1 MNIDF
6 YNTIKKRFKNNFDT
20 VFREVSCKQGTLHLI
35 FISNLCDSS
44 FISEYIIYPL
54 IKNKDYTYNIKNIKE
69 RMLSASSVDEIT
81 DIDEAI
87 MNILSGNVII
97 IPDFFEG
104 IISVEAKGFSKRS
117 VSSPIT
123 ESVIKGPREGFTE
136 SIMDNLSLIRRRI
149 KNENFEVEKFTLGKE
164 SNTLVAICYLKNKAP
179 KDLINYIKD
188 KISKAKFEFI
198 IESNYI
204 EELLSQKNT
213 LFDTISSS
221 EKADVVCS
229 KIFEGRVGIL
239 IDGTPFVLTAPHFFI
254 ENINMADDYYQ
265 RKSFANISRL
275 LRWSALGISLFL
287 PGLYLALST
296 HHFSLIPYVFIFKL
310 SKARAGVPFPT
321 IIEVLLMMF
330 FFQLSREAGLRL
342 PQPIGQS
349 MSIVGAL
356 ILGDAT
362 VSASLTSQSTMVVVG
377 LTAISTFLIPKFY
390 NSISIWSVLIAIGAS
405 IAGLPGFY
413 MMGMVFLAHISS
425 LQSCGYPYLYP
436 LGSFEKYNLGD
447 MILRDDLKNIS
458 HDILGNNKKRG
469 NNRRFN
475 NK

>member
-1 MNIDF
+1 MNIDC
-6 YNTIKKRFKNNFDT
+6 YDIIKKRLENKFDT
-20 VFREVSCKQGTLHLI
+20 VFRDIACKQGTIHLI

-54 IKNKDYTYNIKNIKE
+54 IKDEDYTYNIKNMKE
-69 RMLSASSVDEIT
+69 KMLAANSVEEVKNVE
-81 DIDEAI
+81 EAI
-87 MNILSGNVII
+87 LSILSGNVVI
-97 IPDFFEG
+97 IPDFIEG
-104 IISVEAKGFSKRS
+104 IISVEAKGFSKRAIT
-117 VSSPIT
+117 SPVT

-149 KNENFEVEKFTLGKE
+149 KNENFEVEKFILGKE
-164 SNTLVAICYLKNKAP
+164 SNTLVAMCYLKNKAP
-179 KDLINYIKD
+179 KDLTNYIRNKLNE
-188 KISKAKFEFI
+188 AKFEFV

-204 EELLSQKNT
+204 EELLTQKNT
-213 LFDTISSS
+213 LFDTIASS
-221 EKADVVCS
+221 EKADIVCS
-229 KIFEGRVGIL
+229 KIFEGKVGI
-239 IDGTPFVLTAPHFFI
+239 IVDGTPFVLTAPHFFI

-265 RKSFANISRL
+265 KKIFTNISRI
-275 LRWSALGISLFL
+275 LRWLALGSSLFL

-296 HHFSLIPYVFIFKL
+296 HHFSLIPYMFIFRL

-362 VSASLTSQSTMVVVG
+362 VSANLTSPSTMVIVG
-377 LTAISTFLIPKFY
+377 VATISTFLIPKFY
-390 NSISIWSVLIAIGAS
+390 NGVSVWSILISIGAS

-413 MMGMVFLAHISS
+413 MMVMIFLAHISS

-436 LGSFEKYNLGD
+436 LGTFKKYNYGD
-447 MILRDDLKNIS
+447 VVFRDDLENLS
-458 HDILGNNKKRG
+458 SDILIDDQKSNNK
-469 NNRRFN
+469 
-475 NK
+475 

>member
-1 MNIDF
+1 MVISMNIDF
-6 YNTIKKRFKNNFDT
+6 YNTIKKRLENNFDM
-20 VFREVSCKQGTLHLI
+20 VFRDISCKQGTLHLI
-35 FISNLCDSS
+35 FISNLCNSN
-44 FISEYIIYPL
+44 FISEYVIYPL
-54 IKNKDYTYNIKNIKE
+54 IKDKDYTYNIKNIKE
-69 RMLSASSVDEIT
+69 KMLAANSVEEIT

-87 MNILSGNVII
+87 MSILSGNVII

-104 IISVEAKGFSKRS
+104 ILSVEAKGFAKRS

-149 KNENFEVEKFTLGKE
+149 KNENFEVEKFTLGEE
-164 SNTLVAICYLKNKAP
+164 SNTLIAMCYLKNKAP
-179 KDLINYIKD
+179 EDLTNYIRN
-188 KISKAKFEFI
+188 KIDKAKFEFV

-204 EELLSQKNT
+204 EELLTQKNT

-239 IDGTPFVLTAPHFFI
+239 VDGTPFVLTAPHFFI

-265 RKSFANISRL
+265 KKSFANISRL
-275 LRWSALGISLFL
+275 LRWAALGISLFL

-296 HHFSLIPYVFIFKL
+296 HHFSLIPYMFIFRL

-377 LTAISTFLIPKFY
+377 LAAISTFLIPKFY
-390 NSISIWSVLIAIGAS
+390 NAVSIWSVLISIGSS

-413 MMGMVFLAHISS
+413 MMLMVFLAHISS

-436 LGSFEKYNLGD
+436 LGTFEKYNYKDVL
-447 MILRDDLKNIS
+447 LRSDLKALSN
-458 HDILGNNKKRG
+458 DILKDNQKSQ
-469 NNRRFN
+469 
-475 NK
+475 